1 MLAKVANFALFQLLW
16 FACVLGA
23 ARGQHALALGGAAL
37 CLAFAFLLSDSRRRD
52 VRLVLAVAVGGFA
65 LDSIEIA
72 LGVYRAAG
80 PRLAEW
86 ATPWWFVC
94 LWAGFATTLGS
105 SFAWSLA
112 RPKLA
117 IAVGA
122 VAGPLAYVSGEKLGA
137 LELGEP
143 RGRSL
148 VILAVAWAVALALCV
163 AVARALNARFPPP
176 RRANAPVADAGRAT

>member
-16 FACVLGA
+16 FACILGA
-23 ARGQHALALGGAAL
+23 AREQHAYALGGAAL
-37 CLAFAFLLSDSRRRD
+37 CIGLAFLISDSRRRD
-52 VRLVLAVAVGGFA
+52 AWLVLVVASGGFA
-65 LDSIEIA
+65 LDSAEVA

-143 RGRSL
+143 RARSL
-148 VILAVAWAVALALCV
+148 ALLAVAWAVALALCV
-163 AVARALNARFPPP
+163 VAARALNARFPPL
-176 RRANAPVADAGRAT
+176 RRATARVADAGRAT